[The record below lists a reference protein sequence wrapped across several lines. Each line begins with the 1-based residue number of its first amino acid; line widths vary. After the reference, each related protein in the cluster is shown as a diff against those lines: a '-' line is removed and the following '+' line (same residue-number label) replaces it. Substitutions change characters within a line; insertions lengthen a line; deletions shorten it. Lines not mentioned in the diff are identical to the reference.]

1 MKKLNTKKGF
11 SLIELLVVIA
21 IIGVLSA
28 VGITAYTGYTASA
41 KEQAARTQFAQA
53 VSLIN
58 AEMAKCSVGSGDY
71 QWPSGA
77 TKDAC
82 SDGIHD
88 DEAANTIADFLVNGL
103 GFRNPYDNVTTTI
116 ATTGNADGAAQTEA
130 FIYVLATV
138 ADPENDGDIVIK
150 DTSDTATNIEI
161 RQRVNSTTVLTQT
174 IEAAS

>member
-1 MKKLNTKKGF
+1 M
-11 SLIELLVVIA
+11 VI
-21 IIGVLSA
+21 GTYS
-28 VGITAYTGYTASA
+28 GI
-41 KEQAARTQFAQA
+41 
-53 VSLIN
+53 IN

-88 DEAANTIADFLVNGL
+88 DEAANNIADFLVNGL

-130 FIYVLATV
+130 FIYVLGTV